1 MAKLKLKQKEWLTLR
16 EAAEFLSHLAEG
28 PSVKPSDI
36 IQYAIEDELIL
47 SLRTIVRTSEPVYS
61 ASLIAADEL
70 SFKEI
75 EAFKE
80 RNRKAYKEEQMVM
93 STLIDG
99 KVYFGD
105 DLEFGDLVPS
115 IQDINTAGLPS
126 DFLTRTWDRV
136 RRNQAED
143 ESLLEP
149 DKPNLVELEDRTVKF
164 GPFIELLGGKRSII
178 TSLPTYLIPPG
189 SLLMVR
195 SDRLH
200 GLFED
205 EPSNVVKADLTTKE
219 KKTFLRIIRALCHDH
234 KDLDLG
240 QHSTTAGQ
248 IIAMADTM
256 GLAIPSKRTLETLL
270 KEARDLED

>member
-16 EAAEFLSHLAEG
+16 EAAEFVSHIAEG

-47 SLRTIVRTSEPVYS
+47 SLRTVVEASDSVYS
-61 ASLIAADEL
+61 ATLIAAEEL
-70 SFKEI
+70 SESER
-75 EAFKE
+75 EAYE
-80 RNRKAYKEEQMVM
+80 DRNRKAYREEQMVM
-93 STLIDG
+93 FTLIDG
-99 KVYFGD
+99 KVFFGD
-105 DLEFGDLVPS
+105 DLEFHRLMPS
-115 IQDINTAGLPS
+115 IYDINTAGLPN

-136 RRNQAED
+136 RRNQLED

-149 DKPNLVELEDRTVKF
+149 DEPNLVELEDRTVKF
-164 GPFIELLGGKRSII
+164 GPFIELLGAKRSIV

-205 EPSNVVKADLTTKE
+205 EPSTALKADLTTKE
-219 KKTFLRIIRALCHDH
+219 KKTFLRVIRALCEDH
-234 KDLDLG
+234 KDIDLAK
-240 QHSTTAGQ
+240 HSTAASQ
-248 IIAMADTM
+248 IIAIADSF
-256 GLAIPSKRTLETLL
+256 GLSIPGQRTLEVLL